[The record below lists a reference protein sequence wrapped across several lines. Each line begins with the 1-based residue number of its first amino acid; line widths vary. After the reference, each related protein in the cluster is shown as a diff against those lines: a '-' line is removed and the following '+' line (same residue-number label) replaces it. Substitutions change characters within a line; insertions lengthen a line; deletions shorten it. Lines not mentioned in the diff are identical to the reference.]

1 LAKSFKKNI
10 HLDQGA
16 SVQSLFGKTFLCLF
30 CSLIVVSCQKKES
43 AEAPSM
49 HMGDSAKQVA
59 GAGDSSAIDAG
70 QAAHALR
77 LRTVNGVVFSTGGDS
92 LAALAIETENRQ
104 VIILIGGKTDSLRRR
119 QHQKVSVTGFWR
131 PASAAGARDSLEVA
145 DFAFLRE

>member
-1 LAKSFKKNI
+1 MA
-10 HLDQGA
+10 
-16 SVQSLFGKTFLCLF
+16 
-30 CSLIVVSCQKKES
+30 VSCQKKES
-43 AEAPSM
+43 AEAPATDTK
-49 HMGDSAKQVA
+49 DSAQQAA
-59 GAGDSSAIDAG
+59 GAGDSPPLDAR
-70 QAAHALR
+70 QEAHELR
-77 LRTVNGVVFSTGGDS
+77 LRTINGVVFSTGGDS